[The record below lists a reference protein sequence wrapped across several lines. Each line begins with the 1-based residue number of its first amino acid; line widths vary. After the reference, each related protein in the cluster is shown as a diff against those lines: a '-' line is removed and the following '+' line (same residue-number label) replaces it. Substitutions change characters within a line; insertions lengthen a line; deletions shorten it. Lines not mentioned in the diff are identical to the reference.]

1 MVAMW
6 RNYLTVGI
14 RALAKNKTYAFIN
27 IFGLAIGMAAC
38 LMILLYVRYE
48 MSYDKWIPDSER
60 VYQIQSWYKSSET
73 GEEAQLQMT
82 PYASGAALAKDFPQ
96 VESQVYLFNNNPVFL
111 KDGEATSSEDFL
123 FTDGNFLATVPLPL
137 VRGDADALGQVNTA
151 VLTESEARKQF
162 GTDDVVGQTL
172 TMITRGITRDFRIT
186 GILKD
191 LPKNTHFKTTGIAR
205 LDYAGYNFDTPAVLT
220 CWGCQ
225 N

>member
-1 MVAMW
+1 
-6 RNYLTVGI
+6 
-14 RALAKNKTYAFIN
+14 
-27 IFGLAIGMAAC
+27 MAAC

-137 VRGDADALGQVNTA
+137 VRGDAED
-151 VLTESEARKQF
+151 RKS
-162 GTDDVVGQTL
+162 
-172 TMITRGITRDFRIT
+172 TR
-186 GILKD
+186 L
-191 LPKNTHFKTTGIAR
+191 NSSH
-205 LDYAGYNFDTPAVLT
+205 
-220 CWGCQ
+220 
-225 N
+225 

>member
-1 MVAMW
+1 
-6 RNYLTVGI
+6 
-14 RALAKNKTYAFIN
+14 
-27 IFGLAIGMAAC
+27 MAAC

-123 FTDGNFLATVPLPL
+123 FTDGNFLAPVPLPL
-137 VRGDADALGQVNTA
+137 VRGDADALGQVNPA
-151 VLTESEARKQF
+151 VLTETKDRIEI
-162 GTDDVVGQTL
+162 GTDEVIGQ
-172 TMITRGITRDFRIT
+172 R
-186 GILKD
+186 
-191 LPKNTHFKTTGIAR
+191 LPTTNPR
-205 LDYAGYNFDTPAVLT
+205 T
-220 CWGCQ
+220 
-225 N
+225 